1 MKDLKHQYFEELIG
15 QIKDNFS
22 TKISDE
28 KTFASSIYT
37 VWKSKKVWNYL
48 QPQTTRNMGNIYE
61 IHIFR

>member
-28 KTFASSIYT
+28 KTFAPSI
-37 VWKSKKVWNYL
+37 
-48 QPQTTRNMGNIYE
+48 
-61 IHIFR
+61 